1 METTFGRTVETR
13 LIIRQQKPTY
23 PMRIQINQS
32 YKSQI
37 SSGVDSNRFNYAD
50 ETMNKTVNARR
61 SILKQTHH
69 SSDTNQRLVNPRK
82 QQMPSHPQSSILMRK
97 NYKYLFSNG
106 AYGSSYDGYLSDSD
120 CRFAQQRNCPVSDSN
135 DDSRD
140 KLQFSSKL
148 SEYDNNN
155 NNRTSM
161 FHQHNREDANSKV
174 EREKRSYCSSI
185 DRFRSLDRYNPKFD

>member
-37 SSGVDSNRFNYAD
+37 SSGVDSNRLNYAD
-50 ETMNKTVNARR
+50 ESMSKTVNARR
-61 SILKQTHH
+61 SILKQTNYH
-69 SSDTNQRLVNPRK
+69 SSDTNQRLMNPRK

-120 CRFAQQRNCPVSDSN
+120 CRFAQQRNCPVTESN
-135 DDSRD
+135 DDSRY

-161 FHQHNREDANSKV
+161 FHQHNREEEANSKV

-185 DRFRSLDRYNPKFD
+185 DRFRSLDRYRL